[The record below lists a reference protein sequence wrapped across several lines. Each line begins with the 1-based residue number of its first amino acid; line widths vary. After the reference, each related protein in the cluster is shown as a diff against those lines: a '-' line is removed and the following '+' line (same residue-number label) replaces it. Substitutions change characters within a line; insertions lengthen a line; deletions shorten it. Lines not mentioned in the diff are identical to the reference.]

1 MDEIELKAYLTER
14 LLSFCTRWN
23 SIENTLYTE
32 YMAEEDKL
40 QQELPV
46 AEFHYAKRTDWF
58 ALLNEQIA
66 PLFDDFCTE
75 KQRVYG
81 GKVRNSFG
89 FPSKFNGCD
98 HPLEVQITLKS
109 KSRAEIYIKTNTNFE
124 DEYLFIA
131 LKKADEWRID
141 SYKNRRYGNE
151 KWSVQIL

>member
-14 LLSFCTRWN
+14 VLSFCTRWN

-32 YMAEEDKL
+32 RTAEEDKL
-40 QQELPV
+40 RQELPV
-46 AEFHYAKRTDWF
+46 AEWAISAVIWRFLHRK
-58 ALLNEQIA
+58 
-66 PLFDDFCTE
+66 
-75 KQRVYG
+75 KRVYG

-98 HPLEVQITLKS
+98 HPLEVQVTLKN
-109 KSRAEIYIKTNTNFE
+109 KSRAEIYIKTSTNFE

-151 KWSVQIL
+151 KWSIQIL